1 MKINRLIACG
11 VALTLC
17 LGAAAIPAK
26 RGMRTFRQADGTT
39 ISLRLAGDEFAHS
52 YITSDGLAVSR
63 QSDGNFHYISAQGIS
78 PVVAHDAAARSAAEV
93 LYLSAGGSGFSAAEV
108 LKARRAASVRKAPGR
123 HVAPTAGNSERQ
135 VPCIGSPRI
144 PVILVQYKD
153 YKFKDSDPDN
163 TFTEFFSQG
172 AVSAYQ
178 YFVDQSNGMFTPQ
191 FDVYG
196 PYTLSGNRS
205 VYGGNDSDG
214 YDIGVGKMVA
224 EGCLGLD
231 SRIDFNQY
239 DNNGDGDCDVVIVLY
254 AGDGEASSYDSDC
267 DNAVWPCQW
276 ELSSSDYG
284 KALNLDGTTVDKFAV
299 FNELNGS
306 DLSRIDGIG
315 TFCHEFSHCL
325 DLPDFYDTQYGPHFG
340 MGDWSLMDG
349 GSYNNDG
356 YTPIGYSAYEKA
368 FMGWIELEEAG
379 ENSFYT
385 LPAMNQLSA
394 DTDKAV
400 RITNAADPDEFYVL
414 ENRARRGWD
423 AYMPAEGMLITH
435 ITYSAMAW
443 KGNYVNDEDMQR
455 VTPVPADNNLR
466 VDKESYWGQ
475 TYYTVNQEDE
485 KGDLWPGP
493 GATELTDTSLPAA
506 KVNSGGFLHKPV
518 TEITRNA
525 DGTVSFWV
533 MKTPLP
539 AVAAPTGLDCEVI
552 SSTAVNVSWTAVD
565 DSDVTYT
572 LEIKQHKDIELL
584 MSTDFTVNSH
594 GWATSGYTEILSD
607 GIRMGS
613 NNAQGSVTSPA
624 VKTAADGLVTVKF
637 TAKYYSGDE
646 SSVKVSLLD
655 AYNGDAL
662 LDSKTIALSSRETG
676 YTVLLN
682 GNADSQ
688 VKVRIETIAKKK
700 RAYLKQ
706 ADIYSGD
713 ASDMDSKAPAMR
725 ASDEISR
732 TIRGI
737 TGTSCHVDGLLEN
750 GTFDCRVKAVPAD
763 SENYSDS
770 PWTAKVQFILSDEN
784 SSAINIESAAAAA
797 EYYNLQGLRLKER
810 PAESGIYIE
819 RRGSQVRKIRVY

>member
-1 MKINRLIACG
+1 MKINRLIVCG

-17 LGAAAIPAK
+17 LVAAAIPAK
-26 RGMRTFRQADGTT
+26 RGVRTFRQADGTT
-39 ISLRLAGDEFAHS
+39 ISLRLVGDEFSHS
-52 YITSDGLAVSR
+52 YLTSDGLAVSR
-63 QSDGNFHYISAQGIS
+63 QSDGNFHYLGVQGVS
-78 PVVAHDAAARSAAEV
+78 PVVAHDATARSAAEV
-93 LYLSAGGSGFSAAEV
+93 SYLRANAADFGVAEV
-108 LKARRAASVRKAPGR
+108 LKARRAASARKAPGR
-123 HVAPTAGNSERQ
+123 RVAPAADERQ

-144 PVILVQYKD
+144 PVILVQYRD
-153 YKFKDSDPDN
+153 YKFKDNDPNN
-163 TFTEFFSQG
+163 TFTEFFSQVD
-172 AVSAYQ
+172 VSANQ
-178 YFVDQSNGMFTPQ
+178 YFSDQSNGMFTPQ

-196 PYTLSGNRS
+196 PYDLSGNRR
-205 VYGGNDSDG
+205 VYGGNDENGD
-214 YDIGVGKMVA
+214 DKGVGLMVA

-231 SRIDFNQY
+231 NNIDFSQY
-239 DNNGDGDCDVVIVLY
+239 DNNGDGECDVVIVLY
-254 AGDGEASSYDSDC
+254 AGDGEASSYADDC
-267 DNAVWPCQW
+267 EYAVWPCQW
-276 ELSSSDYG
+276 SLSSSDYG
-284 KALNLDGTTVDKFAV
+284 KELNLDGTIVNKFAV

-506 KVNSGGFLHKPV
+506 KVNSGGFMHKPV

-594 GWATSGYTEILSD
+594 GWATSGFTEISPD

-613 NNAQGSVTSPA
+613 
-624 VKTAADGLVTVKF
+624 
-637 TAKYYSGDE
+637 
-646 SSVKVSLLD
+646 
-655 AYNGDAL
+655 
-662 LDSKTIALSSRETG
+662 
-676 YTVLLN
+676 
-682 GNADSQ
+682 
-688 VKVRIETIAKKK
+688 
-700 RAYLKQ
+700 
-706 ADIYSGD
+706 
-713 ASDMDSKAPAMR
+713 SKAMGGNLACRENCCRRPCDCKIHCKILYRRRKQCESQSARCLQWRCPAR
-725 ASDEISR
+725 QQDN
-732 TIRGI
+732 
-737 TGTSCHVDGLLEN
+737 CLELKRN
-750 GTFDCRVKAVPAD
+750 RLHCTAQRQCRLA
-763 SENYSDS
+763 
-770 PWTAKVQFILSDEN
+770 
-784 SSAINIESAAAAA
+784 
-797 EYYNLQGLRLKER
+797 G
-810 PAESGIYIE
+810 
-819 RRGSQVRKIRVY
+819 

>member
-1 MKINRLIACG
+1 MKINRLIVCG

-17 LGAAAIPAK
+17 LVAAAIPAK
-26 RGMRTFRQADGTT
+26 RGVRTFRQADGTT
-39 ISLRLAGDEFAHS
+39 ISLRLVGDEFSHS
-52 YITSDGLAVSR
+52 YLTSDGLAVSR
-63 QSDGNFHYISAQGIS
+63 QSDGNFHYLGVQGVS
-78 PVVAHDAAARSAAEV
+78 PVVAHDATARSAAEV
-93 LYLSAGGSGFSAAEV
+93 SYLRANAADFGVAEV
-108 LKARRAASVRKAPGR
+108 LKARRAASARKAPGR
-123 HVAPTAGNSERQ
+123 RVAPAADERQ

-144 PVILVQYKD
+144 PVILVQYRD
-153 YKFKDSDPDN
+153 YKFKDNDPNN

-172 AVSAYQ
+172 DVSAYQ
-178 YFVDQSNGMFTPQ
+178 YFSDQSNGMFTPQ

-196 PYTLSGNRS
+196 PYDLSGNRRI
-205 VYGGNDSDG
+205 YGGNDANGD
-214 YDIGVGKMVA
+214 DKGVGLMVA

-231 SRIDFNQY
+231 NNIDFSQY
-239 DNNGDGDCDVVIVLY
+239 DNNGDGECDVVIVLY
-254 AGDGEASSYDSDC
+254 AGDGEASSYADDC
-267 DNAVWPCQW
+267 EYAVWPCQW
-276 ELSSSDYG
+276 SLSSSDYG
-284 KALNLDGTTVDKFAV
+284 KELNLDGTIVNKFAV

-325 DLPDFYDTQYGPHFG
+325 DLPDFYDTQSGPHFG

-385 LPAMNQLSA
+385 LPAMSA

-506 KVNSGGFLHKPV
+506 KVNSGGFMHKPV

-539 AVAAPTGLDCEVI
+539 AVAAPTGLDCEVL

-594 GWATSGYTEILSD
+594 GWATSGFTEISPD

-613 NNAQGSVTSPA
+613 SKAMGAVTSPA

-637 TAKYYSGDE
+637 TAKYYTGDE

-662 LDSKTIALSSRETG
+662 LDSKTIALSSSETG

-688 VKVRIETIAKKK
+688 VKVCIETIAKKK

-732 TIRGI
+732 TISGI